1 MNEHTTDGP
10 PTARS
15 VDRSDSP
22 LGRGLED
29 VSHLF
34 LSRRPGEVAA
44 GDEASRRPADRPGP
58 SPLSGGGIAVLRP
71 VSLTRDRLAATL
83 MELDGALEEG
93 LRTIDVGIPCPPCGE
108 IDLLAVDRASQL
120 AVVDFD
126 TALNDG
132 LLLRG
137 VGHFDW
143 LVRNMPNVRRMYREH
158 AINFSLPPRLFL
170 LAPQFSPLLRS
181 VARQITR
188 PRIHWVR
195 YHTVDAAGGPG
206 ILFEPLAAD

>member
-1 MNEHTTDGP
+1 MDESTTDGAAS
-10 PTARS
+10 ARGS
-15 VDRSDSP
+15 DRSDRP

-34 LSRRPGEVAA
+34 LSHRPGEPVA
-44 GDEASRRPADRPGP
+44 GDEAPLRPVERSGPPPG
-58 SPLSGGGIAVLRP
+58 SGEGIAVLRP
-71 VSLTRDRLAATL
+71 VSISRDRLAVIL
-83 MELDGALEEG
+83 RELDSVLEEG
-93 LRTIDVGIPCPPCGE
+93 LRAIDVGIPCPPCGE

-126 TALNDG
+126 TSLNDG

-143 LVRNMPNVRRMYREH
+143 LVRNMANVRRMYREQS
-158 AINFSLPPRLFL
+158 INFSLQPRLFL

-195 YHTVDAAGGPG
+195 YHAVDAAGGPG